1 MSHFTVVASKIKN
14 LQYLKQA
21 LDKLNLKYHTGEV
34 RGYKGQKITAELS
47 INMGK
52 YDIGVVQQEDGTYSF
67 VADWW
72 GVETTVGK
80 YQQEVVEE
88 IQHEYAYVC
97 VTEACQEQGYQIQEG
112 DIERLE
118 DGTIKINATK
128 WA

>member
-1 MSHFTVVASKIKN
+1 MSHFTVVATKIKN

-21 LDKLNLKYHTGEV
+21 LDHLGLKYNVGEV
-34 RGYKGQKITAELS
+34 RGYKGQKLVADLS
-47 INMGK
+47 INMGT
-52 YDIGVVQQEDGTYSF
+52 YDIGVVAQEDGTYTF

-80 YQQEVVEE
+80 YQQEIVEE

-97 VTEACQEQGYQIQEG
+97 VTEACAEEGYQIQEG
-112 DIERLE
+112 DIQRQE